1 MAEDLADRARAKWTQ
16 IRARQ
21 DQFIQR
27 SRGSL
32 EALLTHT
39 ESSPWKLL
47 HRQFDEVMKLHSA
60 SDKWGVLMEGDA
72 SCRALLSAHHPLGVL
87 HANAIEIFEARMQT
101 LEQRMWVDEAT
112 QLVELLRKCT
122 LAASGSPS
130 DRRVRANVLRSV
142 ERATFCGASAE
153 PAEVLPEPAQPPASA
168 LPPPLL
174 LCLLP
179 AEEEASAAAKAAAKK
194 VVPSDGTAGR
204 TATDAIR
211 AAPRFYFHAY
221 AAISVGLVDKD
232 MAFRRR
238 QNELQS
244 WREAQAALAAQ
255 AAQAQARAQAQA
267 QAARCAAAAAARE
280 DENEVATG
288 ALPSVTATANAF
300 TALAN
305 AVTALVATG
314 PWLRCLVEAPGA
326 TGSAQAAGVA
336 EDELPKVDDV
346 AVTARRALSQLRTAL
361 APTDKLD
368 CISRA
373 VTALAAAG
381 SATAG
386 ATADDVLSALVV
398 VLLESEVRSPHAD
411 AAFIAAFAHE
421 GIDFAGASGFC
432 FSCFEAAAEAAATI
446 ALAAL
451 LDVPADAAAISVP
464 PEAIAGTVRWANAN
478 LTGST
483 APSAAMAKEDAA
495 PPSPSATRSTLQDS
509 LIAMDLDACMDQLAA
524 MGFDESQVVVA
535 LADHGGNRERAL
547 DSLLGCLSAAPPRPS
562 SDCQGGG
569 NGGGNGGVGTVA
581 GDGRPASCVS
591 PAQVSSGSAAAPPRA
606 SPTLPSVRR
615 SPKAAP
621 TAASPHRPRASSD
634 AALLRSPRARGEAR
648 GRARGRGGST
658 SRKQHEQAFVGS
670 TALGAWA
677 CELAVHASFSS
688 DAEKLLAAA
697 AAVAGKEEEEEEEEK
712 EDMVKEEEED
722 EEIILLLPGC
732 VLSDPVCSSAHRD
745 LYDRTSTGTTTPM
758 STPAASI
765 TASFG
770 QPQPPPPA
778 RAISAPSAGTHSAI
792 AGSSA
797 APALLRHR
805 HRNTA
810 GRPATARPRTMLP
823 AMPPPA
829 AMPPQPSTPATKCGG
844 SAHGPHGRVE
854 EFTPLEDFT
863 RLPWRRGS
871 SGRVEERPILPEHW
885 PADFWAPP
893 NVPDDGDS
901 PRTISPRRQ
910 VSEDRRALALK
921 WMMMT

>member
-1 MAEDLADRARAKWTQ
+1 MPSGPAEDLANRAQAKWTQ

-21 DQFIQR
+21 IQFIQR
-27 SRGSL
+27 SRGGL

-39 ESSPWKLL
+39 ESSPWTIL

-122 LAASGSPS
+122 LTASGSPS

-153 PAEVLPEPAQPPASA
+153 PAEVLPEPAQPPV
-168 LPPPLL
+168 L
-174 LCLLP
+174 LCLMP
-179 AEEEASAAAKAAAKK
+179 AEEEASAAAKAAAKR
-194 VVPSDGTAGR
+194 VAPSEDTVGR
-204 TATDAIR
+204 TATDAMR
-211 AAPRFYFHAY
+211 FATRFYHHAY

-238 QNELQS
+238 QNELYS
-244 WREAQAALAAQ
+244 WREAQAAQAPQ
-255 AAQAQARAQAQA
+255 AAQVQARAQV
-267 QAARCAAAAAARE
+267 ARRAAAAAARE
-280 DENEVATG
+280 DENEVAMG

-326 TGSAQAAGVA
+326 AGSAQAAGVA
-336 EDELPKVDDV
+336 EDVPPKVDDV

-361 APTDKLD
+361 TPTDKLD

-386 ATADDVLSALVV
+386 ATADDVLSALVI
-398 VLLESEVRSPHAD
+398 VLLESQVRSPHAD

-421 GIDFAGASGFC
+421 CIDFAGASGFC
-432 FSCFEAAAEAAATI
+432 FSCFEAAAEATATI
-446 ALAAL
+446 PLAAL
-451 LDVPADAAAISVP
+451 LDAPAAAAVSVP
-464 PEAIAGTVRWANAN
+464 PETIAGTARWDMGD
-478 LTGST
+478 LTGTTGSP
-483 APSAAMAKEDAA
+483 APSAALGMGDAA
-495 PPSPSATRSTLQDS
+495 PPSPSASRTTTLRDS
-509 LIAMDLDACMDQLAA
+509 LIAMDLNACIDQLAA
-524 MGFDESQVVVA
+524 MGFDESQVVGA

-547 DSLLGCLSAAPPRPS
+547 DSLLGCPSAAPPRHS
-562 SDCQGGG
+562 SDYLGGG
-569 NGGGNGGVGTVA
+569 NRGRKSGMDAVA
-581 GDGRPASCVS
+581 GDGRPACCVS
-591 PAQVSSGSAAAPPRA
+591 PAQVS
-606 SPTLPSVRR
+606 
-615 SPKAAP
+615 
-621 TAASPHRPRASSD
+621 SPHRPRASSD
-634 AALLRSPRARGEAR
+634 AALLRSPRARGEVR
-648 GRARGRGGST
+648 GQSRGRGGST
-658 SRKQHEQAFVGS
+658 SRKQHEQAQFVGS

-677 CELAVHASFSS
+677 RELTVRASFSS
-688 DAEKLLAAA
+688 DVANLLAAA
-697 AAVAGKEEEEEEEEK
+697 AVAEKEVVEEEE
-712 EDMVKEEEED
+712 DVVVEEEED
-722 EEIILLLPGC
+722 EQIILLLPAC

-745 LYDRTSTGTTTPM
+745 LHDQTSTKPM

-765 TASFG
+765 IASYG
-770 QPQPPPPA
+770 QPQPPPA
-778 RAISAPSAGTHSAI
+778 RAISAPSAGTHCAI
-792 AGSSA
+792 AMSSA

-810 GRPATARPRTMLP
+810 GRPATARPRTLLP
-823 AMPPPA
+823 
-829 AMPPQPSTPATKCGG
+829 S
-844 SAHGPHGRVE
+844 RRE
-854 EFTPLEDFT
+854 EEH
-863 RLPWRRGS
+863 
-871 SGRVEERPILPEHW
+871 PILPKHW